1 MAAGEGLDSLIARA
15 LESFANA
22 TLRLDKASEAHL
34 APLEGR
40 TAQVESTF
48 PDQVW
53 CIRVRDA
60 RIEVSAGLADSPDV
74 VAKGAPGDLLAWFA
88 APESRAAERVEIDGD
103 TELLA
108 ELAGVFRAL
117 APTAMMPPTPGEDLL
132 GAAELAAAT
141 LNSAAQAVA
150 GAWREATRPP
160 FVNRSRFSDLK
171 DETERLQSRV
181 VRLAERVEALESKQ
195 SGQPAGG
202 GGPATGTAN
211 DPDEETA
218 QAQEAPE

>member
-1 MAAGEGLDSLIARA
+1 MAAGEGLDSLIAGA
-15 LESFANA
+15 LESVANA
-22 TLRLDKASEAHL
+22 TLRLDKASEARL

-53 CIRVRDA
+53 SIRVRDA
-60 RIEVSAGLADSPDV
+60 RIEVSPGLADSPDV
-74 VAKGAPGDLLAWFA
+74 IAKGAPGDLLAWFA

-103 TELLA
+103 AELLA
-108 ELAGVFRAL
+108 ELAGLFRAL
-117 APTAMMPPTPGEDLL
+117 APTAIIPPTPGEDLL

-160 FVNRSRFSDLK
+160 FVNRSRYSDLK
-171 DETERLQSRV
+171 DEIDRLQSRV
-181 VRLAERVEALESKQ
+181 EHLAERVEALESRQ
-195 SGQPAGG
+195 SGQPAGEE
-202 GGPATGTAN
+202 GPASGTPNGPGDAAA
-211 DPDEETA
+211 PA
-218 QAQEAPE
+218 REAPE